1 MGDTA
6 NLPNINWTTGTATTN
21 DTIYNCSTNLIHDDY
36 LRQLVDFPTRN
47 ENVLDLILSNAPEKV
62 KEFHGFEDII
72 STDHKLISFTL
83 DFNIPKKN
91 KVKRN
96 VFNYKRA
103 NWNALN
109 EALVQIPWD
118 LAFSHGDIEASLVNW
133 CDLFLTTVKDHVS
146 MRQVRG
152 N

>member
-1 MGDTA
+1 MGDTT

-21 DTIYNCSTNLIHDDY
+21 DTIYDCSTNLIHDDY

-83 DFNIPKKN
+83 DFNIPKKI
-91 KVKRN
+91 KSS
-96 VFNYKRA
+96 A
-103 NWNALN
+103 M
-109 EALVQIPWD
+109 
-118 LAFSHGDIEASLVNW
+118 S
-133 CDLFLTTVKDHVS
+133 LTTKELTGTLLTRLS
-146 MRQVRG
+146 FKFLG
-152 N
+152 T